1 MSGRLDCLLCFP
13 ADGFLAGVAGQ
24 DLCEPPEL
32 QRGIEAVVE
41 QEEREEVLGFL
52 KTLIVMNKVV

>member
-24 DLCEPPEL
+24 DLCDPPEL

-41 QEEREEVLGFL
+41 QEERDELLGFL
-52 KTLIVMNKVV
+52 TNIISDK